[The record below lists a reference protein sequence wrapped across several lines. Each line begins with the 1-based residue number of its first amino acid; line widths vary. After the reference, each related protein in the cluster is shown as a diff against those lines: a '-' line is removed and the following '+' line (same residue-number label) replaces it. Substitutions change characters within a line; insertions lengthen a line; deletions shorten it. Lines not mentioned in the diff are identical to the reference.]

1 MVSGLGKPG
10 PRAAKPI
17 TPPYVENNYRIEV
30 EITFM
35 LIAYVVLL
43 CEVFWE
49 FSIFH
54 FCRPLVDIYWHPLL
68 NDVTREK
75 KNRNWLLNVC
85 VCGHDLWVLPQ
96 TFTLF
101 INPPKM
107 LAKFSYPKRPQN
119 ILSSPPHHLKSEYLP
134 FLTWVVITVCV
145 PETRSIGLK
154 KTNRAGLFKAGSR

>member
-1 MVSGLGKPG
+1 M
-10 PRAAKPI
+10 
-17 TPPYVENNYRIEV
+17 
-30 EITFM
+30 
-35 LIAYVVLL
+35 
-43 CEVFWE
+43 
-49 FSIFH
+49 
-54 FCRPLVDIYWHPLL
+54 
-68 NDVTREK
+68 
-75 KNRNWLLNVC
+75 NVC

-154 KTNRAGLFKAGSR
+154 KTNSAGLFKAGLRQPRVSAKCEFTEFRNESLEIISV